1 MLFSGICLCIQLIL
15 WWTLRYNL
23 LGKII
28 KKENILKLSNSVIE
42 TTTDILPVI
51 LLIVYHNPICMV
63 FLLMNLVADKYMES
77 CVPLGSLL
85 FFINYMN
92 VYSIIRNEYGYS
104 YNYHV
109 LALGII
115 FLIVLIT
122 NIFWKVNIIT
132 KFGGTFYGLIA
143 LGSLLECFFLTKN
156 FGFILLIIGDVLLI
170 WKDIIKN
177 KTNLIYTISNSF
189 YYAGMCFAP
198 VFLNEV

>member
-23 LGKII
+23 LSKIV
-28 KKENILKLSNSVIE
+28 KKENILKLANSIIE
-42 TTTDILPVI
+42 TTTDILPVV
-51 LLIVYHNPICMV
+51 LLVVYHNPICMV

-77 CVPLGSLL
+77 CVPIGSLL

-92 VYSIIRNEYGYS
+92 ISSIIRDEYGYS

-109 LALGII
+109 LALSIML
-115 FLIVLIT
+115 LIVIIT
-122 NIFWKVNIIT
+122 NIAWKADTIT
-132 KFGGTFYGLIA
+132 KIAGTFYSSVLIA
-143 LGSLLECFFLTKN
+143 LLESFFLTKN
-156 FGFILLIIGDVLLI
+156 FGFVLLIIGDILLI

-177 KTNLIYTISNSF
+177 KSNLIYTISNSF